1 MLDHEYYYLNTC
13 QKSSRDISCKIG
25 LNLLQTVTWEQYL
38 DGEVVYSNLYHV
50 QTFCEVA
57 GLYQQFVHSTCNKRH
72 KQFLVLNH
80 CIFVNS
86 TQETFLA

>member
-1 MLDHEYYYLNTC
+1 
-13 QKSSRDISCKIG
+13 
-25 LNLLQTVTWEQYL
+25 
-38 DGEVVYSNLYHV
+38 LYHV